1 MSEMEELV
9 RLPDPLVQPLVHPV
23 DLPDS
28 RVVRLQR
35 LYPKSVVKAPVSTVL
50 VPRPQTAVVG
60 GRPLA
65 GVALLEWARTVID
78 TVLDTDRSTQQD
90 S

>member
-1 MSEMEELV
+1 
-9 RLPDPLVQPLVHPV
+9 
-23 DLPDS
+23 
-28 RVVRLQR
+28 
-35 LYPKSVVKAPVSTVL
+35 

-60 GRPLA
+60 GKPIA

-78 TVLDTDRSTQQD
+78 AVIDPPEQKPAKES